1 MEKYSMWI
9 ELVVAICGALAVC
22 LPLVTKLCNTIV
34 AFAKEKNWNKIIEMT
49 MEYMATAETMLE
61 TGAERKEWVLE
72 MVKASAKVSNFNL
85 TEESLAKVSEL
96 IDQICKTSKKINTK
110 SKETV

>member
-9 ELVVAICGALAVC
+9 ELVVAICGTLAVC

-34 AFAKEKNWNKIIEMT
+34 AFVKEKNWNKIIEMT
-49 MEYMATAETMLE
+49 MEYMATAETMFE

-96 IDQICKTSKKINTK
+96 INQICKTSKKINTK